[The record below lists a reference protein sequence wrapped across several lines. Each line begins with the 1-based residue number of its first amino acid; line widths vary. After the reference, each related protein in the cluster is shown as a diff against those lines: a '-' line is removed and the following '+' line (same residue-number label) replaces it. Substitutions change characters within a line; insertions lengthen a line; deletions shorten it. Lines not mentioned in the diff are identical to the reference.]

1 MAENVNVSAGGVIPT
16 TPGSA
21 GLQTQVPGQSS
32 TVSGLA
38 DASGGIAPGNL
49 VETDIDEQLF
59 RFQSEDT
66 ALMSLMLKAKKVKVA
81 SPEVEH
87 YMIDEQ
93 RATLTVNAA
102 VTAGNGNSFILPLES
117 NDQQIPRDYHTL
129 LVCGVNGYEADGSTA
144 TPGKDPTSSFR
155 SPLLCTCRS
164 AA

>member
-1 MAENVNVSAGGVIPT
+1 MAENVKVSAGGAVAA

-66 ALMSLMLKAKKVKVA
+66 ALMSLMLKAKKVKVG

-93 RATLTVNAA
+93 RATLTVNAP
-102 VTAGNGNSFILPLES
+102 VNAGSGNSFILPLEIGRAS
-117 NDQQIPRDYHTL
+117 
-129 LVCGVNGYEADGSTA
+129 
-144 TPGKDPTSSFR
+144 
-155 SPLLCTCRS
+155 CRERV
-164 AA
+164 

>member
-1 MAENVNVSAGGVIPT
+1 MAENVNVSAGGAVAT
-16 TPGSA
+16 APGSA

-93 RATLTVNAA
+93 RATLTVQTS
-102 VTAGNGNSFILPLES
+102 VSSGSGNSFILPL
-117 NDQQIPRDYHTL
+117 
-129 LVCGVNGYEADGSTA
+129 
-144 TPGKDPTSSFR
+144 
-155 SPLLCTCRS
+155 
-164 AA
+164 